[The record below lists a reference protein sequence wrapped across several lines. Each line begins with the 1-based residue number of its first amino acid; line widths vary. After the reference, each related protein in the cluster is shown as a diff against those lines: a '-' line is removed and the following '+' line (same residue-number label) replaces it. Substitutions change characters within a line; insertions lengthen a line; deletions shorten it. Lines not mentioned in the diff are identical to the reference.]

1 VRRMAA
7 DPDSV
12 GVVPADGAT
21 ADRENGGDVQ
31 GWGGRHRRRCAKGKE
46 EAFRGGDGG
55 EMEAAPSSI
64 A

>member
-21 ADRENGGDVQ
+21 ADGENGGDVQ
-31 GWGGRHRRRCAKGKE
+31 G
-46 EAFRGGDGG
+46 
-55 EMEAAPSSI
+55 
-64 A
+64 